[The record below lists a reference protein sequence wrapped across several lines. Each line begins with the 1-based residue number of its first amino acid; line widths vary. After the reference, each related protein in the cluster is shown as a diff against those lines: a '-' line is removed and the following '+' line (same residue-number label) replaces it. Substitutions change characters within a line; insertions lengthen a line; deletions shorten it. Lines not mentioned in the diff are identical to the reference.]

1 MVSAEF
7 KTAIPAI
14 NHLHTNAL
22 HRIAT
27 RIGSWCFYFVIL
39 CARIRV
45 CSPVFNTC
53 SPPPRHL
60 PTHLLVHMQNHT
72 SIHLPTHLRVL
83 SNHQLLGHTPSYKYL
98 PLYLPTCLGLQNSA
112 AHGLPL
118 SGLFTLVHILSHL
131 AEPERDHYVTRP
143 VHMIHTRARET
154 LTHSHAQRWIRTQDR
169 RELHRISAE
178 QPAERG

>member
-14 NHLHTNAL
+14 NHLHTYAL

-39 CARIRV
+39 CARI

-53 SPPPRHL
+53 SPRHL
-60 PTHLLVHMQNHT
+60 PTHLLAHLQNHT

-83 SNHQLLGHTPSYKYL
+83 SNHQLLDHTPSYKYL
-98 PLYLPTCLGLQNSA
+98 PLYLPTCWGYRTVRLTFRALYSCLYSFA
-112 AHGLPL
+112 
-118 SGLFTLVHILSHL
+118 SGRTRKGSLRNKACTYDTYQSKRNVDTQPC
-131 AEPERDHYVTRP
+131 PEMDSNPRQKRG
-143 VHMIHTRARET
+143 
-154 LTHSHAQRWIRTQDR
+154 HAF
-169 RELHRISAE
+169 
-178 QPAERG
+178 